1 MWRAPRLGRL
11 PLFCFFLFV
20 RFFFHRPIAII
31 FLKDAVPI
39 RTELVEDE
47 SAEKEEDCA
56 MMDLDSETE
65 DEDEDDKWPPAGFD
79 APTLRLRF
87 QKAKS
92 IFIQKAR
99 LAGIKVEGDPAS
111 PGRRSAPG
119 EWKFAYDLAKRRCG
133 VCRYTSREI
142 SLSLYYLG
150 SASRKQVVDTILHEL
165 A

>member
-1 MWRAPRLGRL
+1 
-11 PLFCFFLFV
+11 
-20 RFFFHRPIAII
+20 
-31 FLKDAVPI
+31 
-39 RTELVEDE
+39 
-47 SAEKEEDCA
+47 
-56 MMDLDSETE
+56 MDIDSETE
-65 DEDEDDKWPPAGFD
+65 DEDDMWPPAGFD
-79 APTLRLRF
+79 ASTLWLRF

-99 LAGIKVEGDPAS
+99 LAGIKVEGDLAS
-111 PGRRSAPG
+111 PGRRAAPG

-133 VCRYTSREI
+133 VCRYSSREI